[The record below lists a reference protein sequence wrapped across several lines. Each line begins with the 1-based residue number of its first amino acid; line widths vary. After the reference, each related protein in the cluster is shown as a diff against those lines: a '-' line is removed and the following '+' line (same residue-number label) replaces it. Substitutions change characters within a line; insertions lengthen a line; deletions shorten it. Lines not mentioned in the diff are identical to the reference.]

1 MAQNINV
8 RKFAGFAVLAAV
20 INSVVFFIAKAADA
34 TMIIKQGGEREI
46 AVPMVL
52 ASTLFGLLVAA
63 FFASKIGAKSQSFLS
78 KAPLYGLVFGVVTA
92 VAPFTATDDSKTALG
107 LASMHIV
114 AGLVWFVGSKRSTI

>member
-63 FFASKIGAKSQSFLS
+63 FFA
-78 KAPLYGLVFGVVTA
+78 
-92 VAPFTATDDSKTALG
+92 
-107 LASMHIV
+107 
-114 AGLVWFVGSKRSTI
+114 

>member
-92 VAPFTATDDSKTALG
+92 IAPFTATDDSKTALG

>member
-1 MAQNINV
+1 MAQNINL

>member
-46 AVPMVL
+46 AIPMVL

>member
-107 LASMHIV
+107 LATMHIV

>member
-8 RKFAGFAVLAAV
+8 RKFAGFAILAAV

>member
-20 INSVVFFIAKAADA
+20 INSVVFFIAKVADA

-63 FFASKIGAKSQSFLS
+63 FFASKIGAKSQGFVS

-92 VAPFTATDDSKTALG
+92 AAPFTATDDSKTALG

>member
-63 FFASKIGAKSQSFLS
+63 FFASKIGTKSQGFVS

-92 VAPFTATDDSKTALG
+92 AAPFSATEDSKTALA
-107 LASMHIV
+107 LASMHVV
-114 AGLVWFVGSKRSTI
+114 AGLTWYVGAKRSTK

>member
-8 RKFAGFAVLAAV
+8 RKFAGFAVLAAI
-20 INSVVFFIAKAADA
+20 INSLVFFIAKAADA

>member
-20 INSVVFFIAKAADA
+20 VNSVVFFIAKAADA